1 MESLSEFGVL
11 NVISGYQALPVYFPV
26 DLLDEVKDMV
36 SVTLEHNSDNL
47 KHGFLLD
54 FTESITQIQ
63 RKKLDDKKLFAIQSE
78 IAKRLNAEELHNT

>member
-1 MESLSEFGVL
+1 
-11 NVISGYQALPVYFPV
+11 
-26 DLLDEVKDMV
+26 MV

-47 KHGFLLD
+47 KHGFLLE

-63 RKKLDDKKLFAIQSE
+63 RKKLDDRKLFAIQSE